1 MKIIDK
7 IFGDKK
13 TPSVIY
19 ILLAVG
25 ILFFVCGSVIPS
37 YEKNTAEDTAET
49 EIKIPD
55 NKKEE
60 LEKILS
66 EIKGAGRVSVMISTE
81 DNGRKAFGYD
91 GGGDTKKTVILN
103 GKSGEEPLVEQEFS
117 PEVRGVIIVADGAGN
132 SSVKSALISAAHT
145 ITGIAPHK
153 IVVFERKEC
162 K

>member
-1 MKIIDK
+1 MQIIDK

-13 TPSVIY
+13 ANSVIY

-25 ILFFVCGSVIPS
+25 ILFFVWGSVIPS
-37 YEKNTAEDTAET
+37 YEKNSVGDNGET

-55 NKKEE
+55 NKNEE
-60 LEKILS
+60 LEEILS
-66 EIKGAGRVSVMISTE
+66 EIKGAGRVSVMVSTE

-103 GKSGEEPLVEQEFS
+103 GKSGEEPLVEQEF
-117 PEVRGVIIVADGAGN
+117 PPKIRGVIIVADGGEN
-132 SSVKSALISAAHT
+132 PSVKSALISAAQT

-153 IVVFERKEC
+153 IVVFERKENQ
-162 K
+162 